1 MMRRQGTSGAS
12 HLGLL
17 ASKDVIEEPAEEV
30 CTILLRLKSVTLTLQ
45 WRSTSMLGDFRSLC
59 RMVGLCE
66 CKCSTPC
73 AMTAVSAVCQTYIE
87 RYA

>member
-1 MMRRQGTSGAS
+1 MRRQDTSGAS

-30 CTILLRLKSVTLTLQ
+30 CTMRLRLKSVTLTLQ
-45 WRSTSMLGDFRSLC
+45 WRSTSMLGDFRSRC

-73 AMTAVSAVCQTYIE
+73 TTTAVSASPQTHTGS
-87 RYA
+87 YA

>member
-1 MMRRQGTSGAS
+1 MGRQYTSGAS

-17 ASKDVIEEPAEEV
+17 ASKDVIEEPALEV
-30 CTILLRLKSVTLTLQ
+30 CTMRLRLKSVTLTLQ
-45 WRSTSMLGDFRSLC
+45 WRSTSMLGDFRSRC

-73 AMTAVSAVCQTYIE
+73 TMTLVSAIPNTHTGSC
-87 RYA
+87 A